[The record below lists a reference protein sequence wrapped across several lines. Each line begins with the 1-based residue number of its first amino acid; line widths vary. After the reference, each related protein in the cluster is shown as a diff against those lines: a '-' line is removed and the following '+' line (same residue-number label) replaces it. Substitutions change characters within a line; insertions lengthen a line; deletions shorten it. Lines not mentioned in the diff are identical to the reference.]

1 MPRQRIRVVGP
12 TRAAALLGVG
22 LLAVAGCG
30 SDNPK
35 DTASSGIEAGPSLY
49 AANCASCH
57 GRDLRGTNKGPSHL
71 SVVYERN
78 HHPDES
84 FQRALE
90 QGVRAHHWNFG
101 DMPPVPGLDQ
111 TQIAAIVAYVRDM
124 QDREGLD
131 AYPPE

>member
-1 MPRQRIRVVGP
+1 
-12 TRAAALLGVG
+12 
-22 LLAVAGCG
+22 
-30 SDNPK
+30 
-35 DTASSGIEAGPSLY
+35 
-49 AANCASCH
+49 
-57 GRDLRGTNKGPSHL
+57 
-71 SVVYERN
+71 VVYERN